1 LIYLILYL
9 FLEVM
14 TTVNISSAIGGW
26 WTFVEIIVSAG
37 VGFFIISSFKYTLAD
52 GMSMLA
58 SGHISIDEFK
68 KMSLFTLLGAI
79 LLIIPGFFSDILGI
93 LLQFNSVGIFFA
105 RKILGLKENKKQ
117 KRRDD
122 EIIDAEIIDVDI
134 IE

>member
-1 LIYLILYL
+1 
-9 FLEVM
+9 M
-14 TTVNISSAIGGW
+14 TTVNIASAIGGW

-37 VGFFIISSFKYTLAD
+37 VGFFIISSFKYTLVD

-58 SGHISIDEFK
+58 NGHISIDEFQ

-93 LLQFNSVGIFFA
+93 LLQFNSIGIFFA
-105 RKILGLKENKKQ
+105 RKILGLKENKNR
-117 KRRDD
+117 KRSDD
-122 EIIDAEIIDVDI
+122 EAIDAEIIDVDI

>member
-1 LIYLILYL
+1 
-9 FLEVM
+9 M
-14 TTVNISSAIGGW
+14 TTVNIASAIGGW

-58 SGHISIDEFK
+58 NGHMSIDEFK

-93 LLQFNSVGIFFA
+93 LLQFNSIGIFFA
-105 RKILGLKENKKQ
+105 KKILGLKENKNR
-117 KRRDD
+117 KRSDD
-122 EIIDAEIIDVDI
+122 EAIDAEIIDVDI